1 MIKIELS
8 DKEAEFLMK
17 ALINNHAEDNEDFSE
32 NIGDGGTCVF
42 LIGKLVQADRKM
54 YNFFY
59 EFRKSRF
66 GQKERFKDYLFMGAG
81 WHSIVNRNKLI
92 KRIVFATSILGGM
105 QQNGGMGTEFDD
117 AADKE
122 DRQSIK
128 EIALDV
134 LTAFGLT
141 IEDLKDIK

>member
-1 MIKIELS
+1 
-8 DKEAEFLMK
+8 
-17 ALINNHAEDNEDFSE
+17 
-32 NIGDGGTCVF
+32 
-42 LIGKLVQADRKM
+42 
-54 YNFFY
+54 
-59 EFRKSRF
+59 
-66 GQKERFKDYLFMGAG
+66 MGAG